1 MSALYMDVFAP
12 VICIIIVT
20 VMWFLHK
27 KKKTKFIKRKPV
39 SEQEKRTYEKW
50 EKRIEITAV
59 AGLIIAW
66 ILVVIPHILDVPY
79 LVTGGLKIAMGTVT
93 GGDTASEESEHD
105 RSIRIEDEMSGHEI
119 SVDFYGAGIHKD
131 EFVIV
136 HYLPHT
142 KIGYVVAKGQE

>member
-50 EKRIEITAV
+50 EKIIEITAV
-59 AGLIIAW
+59 VGLIIAW

-79 LVTGGLKIAMGTVT
+79 LVTGDLKIAMGTVT
-93 GGDTASEESEHD
+93 GGDTASEES
-105 RSIRIEDEMSGHEI
+105 
-119 SVDFYGAGIHKD
+119 
-131 EFVIV
+131 
-136 HYLPHT
+136 
-142 KIGYVVAKGQE
+142 

>member
-1 MSALYMDVFAP
+1 MGILYMDVFVP
-12 VICIIIVT
+12 VVCMVIVT

-27 KKKTKFIKRKPV
+27 KKKTKFIKWKPI
-39 SEQEKRTYEKW
+39 SEQEERKYEKW

-66 ILVVIPHILDVPY
+66 MVVGIPHILDVPY
-79 LVTGGLKIAMGTVT
+79 LVTRNLKTAMGTVT
-93 GGDTASEESEHD
+93 GGDAISEESEHD
-105 RSIRIEDEMSGHEI
+105 RSIRIDDEISGHEI
-119 SVDFYGAGIHKD
+119 SVDFYGTGIHKA

-142 KIGYVVAKGQE
+142 KTGYIVAKGQE